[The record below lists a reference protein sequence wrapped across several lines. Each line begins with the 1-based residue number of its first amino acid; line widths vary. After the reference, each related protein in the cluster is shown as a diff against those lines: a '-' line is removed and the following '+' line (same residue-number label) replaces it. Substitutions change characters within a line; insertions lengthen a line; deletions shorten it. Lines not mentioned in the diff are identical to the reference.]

1 MRNTIDTRHVAA
13 LRARCDEWELEGR
26 EILDKYS
33 DRTLALIYN
42 GLGPD
47 SFPAWLRAVV
57 TALSPD
63 LEPDALIHDVE
74 WHEADG
80 TRAGFDA
87 SNARF
92 RRNGY
97 RCAKA
102 RFGWADPRR
111 YLLMNRARRFANY
124 CQLFGGK
131 AWSTPSASV
140 EEAVR

>member
-1 MRNTIDTRHVAA
+1 MKITPERIGA
-13 LRARCDEWELEGR
+13 LRAKCEEWELEGR
-26 EILDKYS
+26 TILDKYS
-33 DRTLALIYN
+33 DKTLARIYN
-42 GLGPD
+42 GLGSD
-47 SFPAWLRAVV
+47 SFPAWLRAAA

-63 LEPDALIHDVE
+63 LEPVAMIHDAD

-80 TRAGFDA
+80 TKESFTE

-97 RCAKA
+97 RAAKR

-124 CQLFGGK
+124 CQLFGWK
-131 AWSTPSASV
+131 AWSTPSAPV
-140 EEAVR
+140 AEDVR